1 MVERG
6 KTPADEKL
14 HMTPKAPTRERIL
27 DAATDLFGLRGVDA
41 VSLDVIAAEVGV
53 AKQTLLYWFASKD
66 DLVQAVLVQAATQLS
81 VTIEAAIRASGDDP
95 LDRIEAVVRAVF
107 RPAVRRP
114 SLLGLIR
121 EISRLSPPLGERV
134 TAALR
139 PLVDRAV
146 VHLQKEM
153 DRGRIRQADPRLI
166 AALCYATV
174 TGIATEPEVLRTVGW
189 EPTTAELRRLRTEL
203 LAFLRAALQPGSPAA
218 GHRVEH

>member
-1 MVERG
+1 MAG
-6 KTPADEKL
+6 D
-14 HMTPKAPTRERIL
+14 TRVRIL
-27 DAATDLFGLRGVDA
+27 EAATDLFGLRGVDS

-53 AKQTLLYWFASKD
+53 AKQTLLYWFPSKD

-81 VTIEAAIRASGDDP
+81 VAIEAAIRASSDDP

-121 EISRLSPPLGERV
+121 EVSRLSPAVGERFH
-134 TAALR
+134 AELR

-146 VHLQKEM
+146 VYLQTEM
-153 DRGRIRQADPRLI
+153 DRGRVRHADPRLI

-174 TGIATEPEVLRTVGW
+174 TGIATEPEVLRSVGW
-189 EPTTAELRRLRTEL
+189 QPTTAELRRLRTEL
-203 LAFLRAALQPGSPAA
+203 LAFLRAALAPSLGQ
-218 GHRVEH
+218 